1 MRYEEVVVGAD
12 IGQSEFVITPEM
24 QRDCIEALEDNNP
37 RYFGSSGA
45 EIPIAHPMLVI
56 NYAVAAEWVGSFPEH
71 IQAQSHIQFLTPTR
85 VGKRIYARS
94 KVCDKYIRRGRAFV
108 VTELACVDQ
117 DCVEVMRC
125 ELTDMIGTIDELDY
139 RRACEVDDAKI
150 RERYDI
156 CGVPKKMTLDRMR
169 KFSGHVE
176 GGENFHTNETIAR
189 RAGFLAP
196 IAQGLMS
203 CAYILEMIL
212 SNFGDRWLYGGNL
225 EVKYLRY
232 VYPGDTISAYGI
244 VRNEEKA
251 GSTDKI
257 TIVAWCENQR
267 NEKAAV
273 GMAIG

>member
-1 MRYEEVVVGAD
+1 
-12 IGQSEFVITPEM
+12 
-24 QRDCIEALEDNNP
+24 
-37 RYFGSSGA
+37 
-45 EIPIAHPMLVI
+45 MLVI
-56 NYAVAAEWVGSFPEH
+56 NYAVAAEWVGSFAEH
-71 IQAQSHIQFLTPTR
+71 IQAKSHIQFLTPTR

-117 DCVEVMRC
+117 NCVEVMRC

-203 CAYILEMIL
+203 CAYILEMI
-212 SNFGDRWLYGGNL
+212 SSPF
-225 EVKYLRY
+225 RY
-232 VYPGDTISAYGI
+232 
-244 VRNEEKA
+244 
-251 GSTDKI
+251 
-257 TIVAWCENQR
+257 
-267 NEKAAV
+267 
-273 GMAIG
+273 